1 MMALVLAFA
10 AGVATT
16 IGGVFALAP
25 RHYPERKENCE
36 NQDQGG
42 EGSTGENQPD
52 DPSRLF

>member
-16 IGGVFALAP
+16 IGGLFALAP
-25 RHYPERKENCE
+25 RHYPERKQENCE

-42 EGSTGENQPD
+42 AGENQPD